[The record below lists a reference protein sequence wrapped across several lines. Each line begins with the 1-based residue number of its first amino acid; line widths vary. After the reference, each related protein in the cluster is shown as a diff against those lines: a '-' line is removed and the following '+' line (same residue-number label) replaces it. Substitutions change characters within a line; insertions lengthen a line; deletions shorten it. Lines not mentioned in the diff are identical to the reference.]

1 MEDAKDQHN
10 LAFDL
15 VEDAVAAM
23 EGGADVAAKFRLPS
37 ANLRV
42 AAQQIEGLSE
52 TARIS
57 VRDFTPERVAAKS
70 VDVFQVG
77 LCRRTKP
84 DLSHP
89 ARGAW
94 R

>member
-15 VEDAVAAM
+15 IVNPVATMRRTANPTTELRLADA
-23 EGGADVAAKFRLPS
+23 DF
-37 ANLRV
+37 RV

-57 VRDFTPERVAAKS
+57 VRDFSSERVAAKS
-70 VDVFQVG
+70 VDALQVG

>member
-1 MEDAKDQHN
+1 MEDAKNQHN
-10 LAFDL
+10 LAFDF
-15 VEDAVAAM
+15 VENAVAAM
-23 EGGADVAAKFRLPS
+23 RRTANPTTELRLADADFRM
-37 ANLRV
+37 

-57 VRDFTPERVAAKS
+57 VRDFSPERVAAKS
-70 VDVFQVG
+70 VDVLQVG
-77 LCRRTKP
+77 LCRRTQP
-84 DLSHP
+84 NLSHP

>member
-37 ANLRV
+37 ADLRMT
-42 AAQQIEGLSE
+42 AQQIEDLPE
-52 TARIS
+52 TTRIS
-57 VRDFTPERVAAKS
+57 IRDLFPERRAPES
-70 VDVFQVG
+70 VDVLQVG
-77 LCRRTKP
+77 FCRR
-84 DLSHP
+84 
-89 ARGAW
+89 A
-94 R
+94 